1 MEDLVGLISEEGAAW
16 GLCDGRGPGL
26 FGCHGDKQGVKGA
39 GSKEGDAVSPRR
51 PLSAEASSSTSTTTG
66 AGCACNGLM
75 DTEAPRGGL
84 TCPRSLSKLF
94 QEARHPNFQRLTHQS
109 DSSGLPTL

>member
-51 PLSAEASSSTSTTTG
+51 PLSAEASSSTSTTMGQAVHAMASWTQR
-66 AGCACNGLM
+66 
-75 DTEAPRGGL
+75 PR
-84 TCPRSLSKLF
+84 
-94 QEARHPNFQRLTHQS
+94 EE
-109 DSSGLPTL
+109 D